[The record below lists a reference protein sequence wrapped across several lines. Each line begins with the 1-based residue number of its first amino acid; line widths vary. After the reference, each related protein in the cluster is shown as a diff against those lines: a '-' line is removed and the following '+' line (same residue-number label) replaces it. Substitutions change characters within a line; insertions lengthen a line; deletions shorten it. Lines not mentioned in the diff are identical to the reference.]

1 MTGKLDSFA
10 PGAKVIHID
19 VDPAEID
26 KNRAAQVPIVGL
38 DRARHPQAGRGA
50 RVAHQRRPA
59 AGGGVARRRC
69 AAGSASSRSSTARP
83 GTLKPEYVIE
93 RLRDLTAGQDVI
105 WTTGVGQHQ
114 MWAAQYLQI
123 DQPRRWL
130 TSGGL
135 GTMGF
140 GVPAAIG
147 AKVACPDA
155 IVINID
161 GDGCFQMTMQEL
173 ATARMYGI
181 GAIHVVINNGWLGM
195 VRQWQELFH
204 SERFSE
210 TNLTVDL
217 PDYVK
222 LAEAFGVAGFR
233 CETME
238 EVDDAIR
245 AALACGG
252 PAVIDARVDREEKVY
267 PMVPAGGSATDII
280 DVEWAEDDNQW
291 VEEGV

>member
-1 MTGKLDSFA
+1 
-10 PGAKVIHID
+10 
-19 VDPAEID
+19 
-26 KNRAAQVPIVGL
+26 
-38 DRARHPQAGRGA
+38 
-50 RVAHQRRPA
+50 
-59 AGGGVARRRC
+59 
-69 AAGSASSRSSTARP
+69 
-83 GTLKPEYVIE
+83 
-93 RLRDLTAGQDVI
+93 
-105 WTTGVGQHQ
+105 
-114 MWAAQYLQI
+114 
-123 DQPRRWL
+123 
-130 TSGGL
+130 
-135 GTMGF
+135 MGF

-147 AKVACPDA
+147 AKVACPEA

-181 GAIHVVINNGWLGM
+181 AAIHVVVNNGWLGM

-233 CETME
+233 CETVE
-238 EVDDAIR
+238 EVDVAIR
-245 AALACGG
+245 AALECGG

-280 DVEWAEDDNQW
+280 DVEWAEEDNQW